1 MPFPVD
7 VVLLLFPTPFVD
19 CAKPEVKVL
28 ASEKRTLNH
37 NNMIFH
43 HQHFDKTY

>member
-7 VVLLLFPTPFVD
+7 GVLLLFPTPFVD

-28 ASEKRTLNH
+28 ASGTRELNH
-37 NNMIFH
+37 
-43 HQHFDKTY
+43 